1 MPSITPPLKG
11 TDAPAPAAS
20 DIELRLKALQL
31 AQLEREEAALAEKQQ
46 RSTAQ
51 ARRQAE
57 DAARTEEMRKLAE
70 SMCSHR
76 MPDGTSA
83 FGGQWLSNGKLRVVC
98 GQCGKSCYR
107 EELSPAE
114 RALVDSN
121 MGRFGGSM
129 TFNMS
134 V

>member
-31 AQLEREEAALAEKQQ
+31 AKLEREEAELAEKQE
-46 RSTAQ
+46 RRVAS

-57 DAARTEEMRKLAE
+57 DAVETERKQKLAE
-70 SMCSHR
+70 SMCSHQ
-76 MPDGTSA
+76 MPGGVSA

-98 GQCGKSCYR
+98 GKCGKNCYR
-107 EELSPAE
+107 EELTPAE
-114 RALVDSN
+114 RALVDSD

-129 TFNMS
+129 TFSMS